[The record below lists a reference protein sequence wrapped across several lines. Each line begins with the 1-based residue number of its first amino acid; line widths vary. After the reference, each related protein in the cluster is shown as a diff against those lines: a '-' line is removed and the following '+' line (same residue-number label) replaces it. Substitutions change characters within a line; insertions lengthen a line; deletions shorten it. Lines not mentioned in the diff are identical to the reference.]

1 MRIWCL
7 LLGLC
12 LVGPGI
18 SSAAQAVVP
27 DPRWQVARA
36 QFTSGI
42 KNREPV
48 DRVVVATPQ
57 LEAVYFFT
65 DLRNLAGRT
74 VTHRWR
80 YEGKPVSLVPFQVGG
95 DRWRVYSKKVIDPEQ
110 VGEWSVTVL
119 DESGWP
125 LYTELFRYG
134 DGAPLLQ
141 PADASAASVQRIAPR
156 PGVSLQP
163 QESTGAVSSEAEAA
177 SQNNGSTP

>member
-1 MRIWCL
+1 MRSWYL
-7 LLGLC
+7 LLGIILARPEA
-12 LVGPGI
+12 LN
-18 SSAAQAVVP
+18 AAQAVVP

-48 DRVVVATPQ
+48 DRVVVATDR

-65 DLRNLAGRT
+65 DLRNLTGRT

-80 YEGKPVSLVPFQVGG
+80 YEGKPVSLVPFKVGG
-95 DRWRVYSKKVIDPEQ
+95 ARWRVYSKKVIDPDQ

-125 LYTELFRYG
+125 LYTELFRYAAG
-134 DGAPLLQ
+134 TPLLQ
-141 PADASAASVQRIAPR
+141 PASEDTSPAGLVAPT
-156 PGVSLQP
+156 PGVSLRP
-163 QESTGAVSSEAEAA
+163 P
-177 SQNNGSTP
+177 GSTPRRSADQDGVLE